1 MTAPSLATPAL
12 SLCSPVEER
21 YFGAAAARGAR
32 ALHLYS
38 EDPRL
43 PAQPFGYDELLLRAR
58 GAASSLGV
66 AAGETYLVIATSE
79 IGTIAA
85 ILGGMLSGAL
95 PVPCAPPLGLGGLQ
109 GWQERLSEVA
119 ESLGAQLIV
128 GPRSLGELLPS
139 EGKLPPFLSF
149 DELDLNGPGLPGLD
163 PTLSHI
169 QLTSGSTANPKGVQV
184 SHANLEANLFHIGWG
199 SEVRADDV
207 VVSWLPLFHDMG
219 LVGCLLYSLFWN
231 LDLAL
236 LPPAAFLSRP
246 LRWLEL
252 IDRHRGS
259 LSPAPAFAYPYLA
272 RRLRN
277 HDLSRF
283 DLSSWRVAYC
293 GAEPIHAA
301 AVRRFTQVLEP
312 ARLDPGALL
321 PCYGLAEA
329 TLAVTF
335 NPLGRGLQTVP
346 ASLSALAAGQVTPPH
361 DPEDSTELVLL
372 GPPLPEVELEIRND
386 AGDVLGSAEIGR
398 IWLRGP
404 TITPGYRGAAPQPG
418 SADAGCF
425 PWLDTGDLGA
435 WVDGELVAVGR
446 AKDVIIVHGK
456 NHSPVEF
463 ERAAAEV
470 PGVRPGSVAAFAV
483 PNSVSGTEGAILAC
497 EVDLSESDWSRG
509 AIACLVQDRVA
520 ARTGVRPES
529 VFLLEPGAIPKTT
542 SGKVQRSRTRELCL
556 PAVFRESAAL

>member
-1 MTAPSLATPAL
+1 MTPTSLAASVL

-21 YFGAAAARGAR
+21 YFGAAAAHGAR
-32 ALHLYS
+32 TLHLYPD
-38 EDPRL
+38 DPRQ
-43 PAQPFGYDELLLRAR
+43 PPQPFGYDELLVRAR
-58 GAASSLGV
+58 GAAASLDLGV
-66 AAGETYLVIATSE
+66 GQTFLVLATSE
-79 IGTIAA
+79 VGAISS

-95 PVPCAPPLGLGGLQ
+95 PVPCAPPVGLGGLE
-109 GWQERLSEVA
+109 GWGERLLEIAASQEATQV
-119 ESLGAQLIV
+119 V
-128 GPRSLGELLPS
+128 GPRSLLELLPS
-139 EGKLPPFLSF
+139 DRGLTTLAFEDLELS
-149 DELDLNGPGLPGLD
+149 GPALADRD
-163 PTLSHI
+163 PVLSHI
-169 QLTSGSTANPKGVQV
+169 QLTSGSTASPKGVEI

-199 SEVRADDV
+199 SEVRAEDV

-219 LVGCLLYSLFWN
+219 LVGCLLYSLYWN

-246 LRWLEL
+246 QRWLEL
-252 IDRHRGS
+252 IDRHRGT

-277 HDLSRF
+277 LDLSRF

-301 AVRRFTQVLEP
+301 AVRRFTQVLAP

-335 NPLGRGLQTVP
+335 NPVGRGLKSVA
-346 ASLSALAAGQVTPPH
+346 ASLQSLAEGRVEPPQSE
-361 DPEDSTELVLL
+361 EDSTELVLL
-372 GPPLPEVELEIRND
+372 GPPLPEVEVEIR
-386 AGDVLGSAEIGR
+386 GDSGATLSLGEIGR

-404 TITPGYRGAAPQPG
+404 TVTPGYRGAPQV
-418 SADAGCF
+418 SACDGERF

-435 WVDGELVAVGR
+435 WVQGELVAVGR

-470 PGVRPGSVAAFAV
+470 SGVRAGSVVAFAI
-483 PNSVSGTEGAILAC
+483 PNSVNGTEGAVLAC
-497 EVDLSESDWSRG
+497 EVNEAESDWARG
-509 AIACLVQDRVA
+509 AIACLVRDRVA
-520 ARTGVRPES
+520 ARTGVRPEL
-529 VFLLEPGAIPKTT
+529 VFLLEPGAVPKTT
-542 SGKVQRSRTRELCL
+542 SGKVQRSRTRELCFPSL
-556 PAVFRESAAL
+556 PREGATS